1 MKKIL
6 SLLLLAILSLLF
18 GITAKASTESIT
30 GPDVIYKQKDK
41 FLTLS
46 QILDLYSSNDGEV
59 YAVND
64 SYTGYGDIPGI
75 YDIVLGVQGT
85 QIQRT
90 ITISVRNTIGNVI
103 AVTNTDGAIA
113 IHVYKNVTLTH
124 QQIIDIL
131 VNIQY
136 VSLTST
142 TQTQTITNSYTENAN
157 APGNYVYEFRLMTT
171 SGYENVYNITIKVS
185 NSDELLPDSIYLP
198 PESAGINGGNAAYI
212 LMAVVFAS
220 LVIYVFYKLFRKK

>member
-1 MKKIL
+1 MKRIL
-6 SLLLLAILSLLF
+6 SLLLLALISVVS
-18 GITAKASTESIT
+18 GIRAEASTESIT
-30 GPDVIYKQKDK
+30 GPDVIYKQRDK

-75 YDIVLGVQGT
+75 YDIVLGVSGSQN
-85 QIQRT
+85 QRT

-103 AVTNTDGAIA
+103 AVTSTDGAIA

-171 SGYENVYNITIKVS
+171 SGYENIYNITIKVS

-198 PESAGINGGNAAYI
+198 PGSPGNTGNTAYI
-212 LMAVVFAS
+212 IMAVIFAS